1 MGNTQTTAERI
12 AEDMGVPLGAAATIA
27 AEIDAKNAEIAEL
40 KKALIDCQTYSANA
54 GRVAHEYKNMLDRML
69 AKDGVLW
76 TPDGGLS
83 IIRG

>member
-1 MGNTQTTAERI
+1 MGSDDVWMLPKLIKLEH
-12 AEDMGVPLGAAATIA
+12 E
-27 AEIDAKNAEIAEL
+27 NAEL
-40 KKALIDCQTYSANA
+40 RKALIDCQTYSADA
-54 GRVAHEYKNMLDRML
+54 DRKAHEYKNMLDRML